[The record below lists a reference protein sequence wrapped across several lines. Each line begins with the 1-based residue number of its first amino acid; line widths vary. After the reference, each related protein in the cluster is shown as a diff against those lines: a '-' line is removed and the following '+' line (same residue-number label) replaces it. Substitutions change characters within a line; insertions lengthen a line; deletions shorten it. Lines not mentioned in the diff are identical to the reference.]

1 MRAVLFVLIVAVVG
15 IIIAV
20 SSGFLDINQI
30 RGGQAPQ
37 ISATRNGIS
46 AKGGQ
51 APAFDVETG
60 SVKVGSKQT
69 TVQVPSLSVEKPAQN
84 EAAATAN
91 NSM

>member
-30 RGGQAPQ
+30 RGARAPAV
-37 ISATRNGIS
+37 SATANGVV
-46 AKGGQ
+46 ARGGQ

-60 SVKVGSKQT
+60 SVKVGSKER
-69 TVQVPSLSVEKPAQN
+69 TVRVPTLDVEQPGNQ
-84 EAAATAN
+84 AAPVAN
-91 NSM
+91 NAM

>member
-30 RGGQAPQ
+30 RGARAPAV
-37 ISATRNGIS
+37 SATSNGVV
-46 AKGGQ
+46 ARGGQ

-60 SVKVGSKQT
+60 SVKVGSKER
-69 TVQVPSLSVEKPAQN
+69 TVRVPTLDVEQPGNQ
-84 EAAATAN
+84 AAPVAN
-91 NSM
+91 NAM